1 MSNKKNKI
9 FETDKDASNNY
20 INISKIKTENIDLD
34 GEDEEDKNSSS
45 PKKKSDD
52 DRNQGNE
59 TVGIP

>member
-34 GEDEEDKNSSS
+34 GEDEEDKDSSS
-45 PKKKSDD
+45 PEKKSDD
-52 DRNQGNE
+52 DRNLGNE